1 MCPPKKH
8 NKSSGT
14 AHLLPP
20 PEMEVQ
26 ELPDN
31 EVKLIVLQMLS
42 ELQENTEKQFNNV
55 TKPIQQQI
63 KKFYK
68 ETENIK
74 EKNKFWS

>member
-1 MCPPKKH
+1 
-8 NKSSGT
+8 
-14 AHLLPP
+14 
-20 PEMEVQ
+20 MEVQ

-31 EVKLIVLQMLS
+31 EVKLIVLQMLR

-63 KKFYK
+63 RKFFK

-74 EKNKFWS
+74 ETNKFWS